1 MNRKTALQRV
11 IDRID
16 VPVERKTVSAG
27 TIKTAYL
34 EAGSGDPV
42 LLLHGVSA
50 AGITWYP
57 VIGPLAAHYRVIA
70 PDIVGYGESDKP
82 AADYGPP
89 YYCAWLAAFLDAVGV
104 EQAHVIGHSKGG
116 AISLRFALDSPAR
129 VKSLVLV
136 DSAGLG
142 VGSGASPGALLAM
155 LCYNLF
161 PSRTTGLWL
170 TRQVLYDPQNLDPAL
185 GEYIDEVIKSPG
197 GRRALL
203 RGRAHTRIPPEQLAQ
218 NAQPTLIIW
227 GQDDRLLP
235 VAQAKAAAKELPNAQ
250 LRVMPEA
257 GHTPFIDQPQQ
268 FNDAVLSF
276 LNAVGTT

>member
-1 MNRKTALQRV
+1 MSRKTALQRV
-11 IDRID
+11 IDRIG
-16 VPVERKTVSAG
+16 VPVERKTISAG
-27 TIKTAYL
+27 TINTAYL
-34 EAGSGDPV
+34 EAGSGDPI

-57 VIGPLAAHYRVIA
+57 VIGPLSAHFRVFA

-82 AADYGPP
+82 AADYDPP
-89 YYCAWLAAFLDAVGV
+89 YYCAWLTAFLDAVGLKK
-104 EQAHVIGHSKGG
+104 AHVVGHSQGG

-142 VGSGASPGALLAM
+142 VGSGASFGVLLAM

-161 PSRTTGLWL
+161 PSRTTGLWV
-170 TRQVLYDPQNLDPAL
+170 TRQVMHDPQNLDPAL
-185 GEYIDEVIKSPG
+185 GEYIDEVTKAPG

-203 RGRAHTRIPPEQLAQ
+203 RGRADTRIPPEQLAQ
-218 NAQPTLIIW
+218 IAHQTLIIW
-227 GQDDRLLP
+227 GQEDRLLP
-235 VAQAKAAAKELPNAQ
+235 VAQARTAAKALPHAQ
-250 LRVMPEA
+250 LHVIPEA

-268 FNDAVLSF
+268 FNDVLLSF
-276 LNAVGTT
+276 LRGE